1 MDDTQKPLIGLIH
14 STRLVVDPVHQV
26 VASQCPDAEIINI
39 VDEGILKV
47 LFKLGEIDARITDWL
62 GRLVDSAVGTGA
74 DMAVLSCS
82 SLSPA
87 VNDVREKVS
96 IPVLKI
102 DEPMAEQAVRTTDR
116 IGLVATNHT
125 TPKPSTMLIE
135 EVAERFGKKVTVV
148 PRVQADAFLKLSNG
162 DVDGHDNVVVQA
174 VEELLQETDVVIL
187 AQISIARVKD
197 KLDEKTKARVYS
209 SLDFIGPKINEIL
222 SRKGSA

>member
-1 MDDTQKPLIGLIH
+1 MNETRKPLIGLIH
-14 STRLVVDPVHQV
+14 STRLVVDPVHRV

-47 LFKLGEIDARITDWL
+47 LFGLGEINERITDWL

-96 IPVLKI
+96 IPFLKI

-135 EVAERFGKKVTVV
+135 EVARRFGKKVTVV
-148 PRVQADAFLKLSNG
+148 PRVQADAFLKLNDG
-162 DVDGHDNVVVQA
+162 DIDGHDNVVVQA
-174 VEELLQETDVVIL
+174 VEELLQETDVVLL

-197 KLDEKTKARVYS
+197 KMDEKTKARVYS

-222 SRKGSA
+222 SEKV

>member
-1 MDDTQKPLIGLIH
+1 MNDTKKPLIGLIH
-14 STRLVVDPVHQV
+14 STRLVVDPVHQT
-26 VASQCPDAEIINI
+26 VASQCPGAEIIHI
-39 VDEGILKV
+39 VDEGILRV
-47 LFKLGEIDARITDWL
+47 LFRLGEIKENIIGWL
-62 GRLVDSAVGTGA
+62 KRLVDSAVEAGA

-96 IPVLKI
+96 IPFLKI
-102 DEPMAEQAVRTTDR
+102 DEPMAEQAVRTSDR

-135 EVAERFGKKVTVV
+135 EVARKFGKTVSVV
-148 PRVQADAFLKLSNG
+148 PRVQADAFLKLNKG
-162 DVDGHDNVVVQA
+162 DIEGHDTVVVQA
-174 VEELLQETDVVIL
+174 VEELLQETDVVLL

-197 KLDEKTKARVYS
+197 KLDDKTKARVYS

-222 SRKGSA
+222 RGEV

>member
-1 MDDTQKPLIGLIH
+1 MNETRKPLIGLIH

-26 VASQCPDAEIINI
+26 VASQCPDAEIIHI

-47 LFKLGEIDARITDWL
+47 LFELGEINERITDWL
-62 GRLVDSAVGTGA
+62 GRLVNSAVETGA

-87 VNDVREKVS
+87 VNDVRENVS
-96 IPVLKI
+96 IPFLKI
-102 DEPMAEQAVRTTDR
+102 DEPMAEQAIRTADR

-135 EVAERFGKKVTVV
+135 EVAQRLGKEVVIV
-148 PRVQADAFLKLSNG
+148 PRVQADAFLKLNQG
-162 DVDGHDNVVVQA
+162 DVDGHDQVVIQA
-174 VEELLQETDVVIL
+174 VEELLQDVDVVLL
-187 AQISIARVKD
+187 AQISIARVKT

-222 SRKGSA
+222 SENI

>member
-1 MDDTQKPLIGLIH
+1 MNETRKPLIGLIH
-14 STRLVVDPVHQV
+14 STRLVVDPVHRV

-47 LFKLGEIDARITDWL
+47 LFGLGEINERITDWL

-96 IPVLKI
+96 IPFLKI
-102 DEPMAEQAVRTTDR
+102 DEPMAEQAVRTSDR

-135 EVAERFGKKVTVV
+135 EVAQRFGKKVTVV
-148 PRVQADAFLKLSNG
+148 PRVQADAFLKLNDG
-162 DVDGHDNVVVQA
+162 DIDGHDNVVVQA
-174 VEELLQETDVVIL
+174 VEELLQETDVVLL

-222 SRKGSA
+222 GEKV

>member
-1 MDDTQKPLIGLIH
+1 MNDTKKPLIGLIH
-14 STRLVVDPVHQV
+14 STRLVVDPVHRV
-26 VASQCPDAEIINI
+26 VASQCPDAEIFHI

-47 LFKLGEIDARITDWL
+47 LFGLGEINERITGWL
-62 GRLVDSAVGTGA
+62 GRLVDSAVETGA

-96 IPVLKI
+96 IPFLKI
-102 DEPMAEQAVRTTDR
+102 DEPMAEQAVRTSDR

-135 EVAERFGKKVTVV
+135 EVAQRFGKKVTVV
-148 PRVQADAFLKLSNG
+148 PRVQADAFLKLNSG
-162 DVDGHDNVVVQA
+162 DIDGHDNVVVQA

-209 SLDFIGPKINEIL
+209 SLDFIGPKINEVL
-222 SRKGSA
+222 GEKV

>member
-1 MDDTQKPLIGLIH
+1 MNDTQKPLIGLIH

-26 VASQCPDAEIINI
+26 VASQCPDAEIIHI

-47 LFKLGEIDARITDWL
+47 LFGLGEITERITGWL

-96 IPVLKI
+96 IPFLKI
-102 DEPMAEQAVRTTDR
+102 DEPMAEQAVRTSDR

-135 EVAERFGKKVTVV
+135 EVAQRFGKKVTVV
-148 PRVQADAFLKLSNG
+148 PRVQADAFLKLNDG
-162 DVDGHDNVVVQA
+162 DIDGHDNVVVRA
-174 VEELLQETDVVIL
+174 VEELLQETDVVLL

-222 SRKGSA
+222 SSKS

>member
-1 MDDTQKPLIGLIH
+1 MNDTKKPLIGLIH

-47 LFKLGEIDARITDWL
+47 LFELGEINERITDWL

-96 IPVLKI
+96 IPFLKI
-102 DEPMAEQAVRTTDR
+102 DEPMAEQAVRTSDR

-135 EVAERFGKKVTVV
+135 EVAQKFGKKVTVV
-148 PRVQADAFLKLSNG
+148 PRVQADAFLKLNDG
-162 DVDGHDNVVVQA
+162 DIDGHDNVVVQA
-174 VEELLQETDVVIL
+174 VEELLQETDVVLL

-222 SRKGSA
+222 GKKI

>member
-1 MDDTQKPLIGLIH
+1 MNDAQKPLIGLIH

-26 VASQCPDAEIINI
+26 VASQCPDAEIIHI

-47 LFKLGEIDARITDWL
+47 LFRLGEINERITDWL

-87 VNDVREKVS
+87 VNDIREKVS
-96 IPVLKI
+96 IPFLKI
-102 DEPMAEQAVRTTDR
+102 DEPMAEQAVRTSDR

-148 PRVQADAFLKLSNG
+148 PRVQADAFLKLNNG
-162 DVDGHDNVVVQA
+162 DIDGHDNLVVQA
-174 VEELLQETDVVIL
+174 VEELLQETDVVLL

-222 SRKGSA
+222 SGKV

>member
-1 MDDTQKPLIGLIH
+1 MNETRKPLIGLIH

-26 VASQCPDAEIINI
+26 VSSQCPDAEIIHI

-47 LFKLGEIDARITDWL
+47 LFELGEINERITDWL
-62 GRLVDSAVGTGA
+62 GRLVNSAAETGA

-87 VNDVREKVS
+87 VNDVREKIS
-96 IPVLKI
+96 IPFLKI
-102 DEPMAEQAVRTTDR
+102 DEPMAEQAVRTADR

-135 EVAERFGKKVTVV
+135 EVAQRLGKEVVIV
-148 PRVQADAFLKLSNG
+148 PRVQADAFLKLNQG
-162 DVDGHDNVVVQA
+162 DVDGHDQVVIQA
-174 VEELLQETDVVIL
+174 VEELLLDVDVVLL
-187 AQISIARVKD
+187 AQISIARVKT

-222 SRKGSA
+222 SENI

>member
-1 MDDTQKPLIGLIH
+1 MNETKKPLIGLIH
-14 STRLVVDPVHQV
+14 STRLVVDPVHRTV
-26 VASQCPDAEIINI
+26 SSQCPDAEIIHI

-47 LFKLGEIDARITDWL
+47 LFGLGEINERITEWL
-62 GRLVDSAVGTGA
+62 GRLVDSAVETGA

-87 VNDVREKVS
+87 VNAVQKKVS
-96 IPVLKI
+96 IPFLKI

-135 EVAERFGKKVTVV
+135 EVAERLGKKITVV
-148 PRVQADAFLKLSNG
+148 PRVQADAFLKLNAG
-162 DVDGHDNVVVQA
+162 DIEGHDNVVVRA
-174 VEELLQETDVVIL
+174 VEELLQETEVVIL

-222 SRKGSA
+222 SEKA

>member
-1 MDDTQKPLIGLIH
+1 MNDTKKPLIGLIH

-47 LFKLGEIDARITDWL
+47 LFGLGEINERITDWL

-96 IPVLKI
+96 IPFLKI
-102 DEPMAEQAVRTTDR
+102 DEPMAEQAVRTSDR

-135 EVAERFGKKVTVV
+135 EVAQRFGKKVTVV
-148 PRVQADAFLKLSNG
+148 PRVQADAFLKLNDG
-162 DVDGHDNVVVQA
+162 DIDGHDNVVVQA
-174 VEELLQETDVVIL
+174 VEELLQETDVVLL

-222 SRKGSA
+222 SEKV

>member
-47 LFKLGEIDARITDWL
+47 LFELGEINARITDWL

-87 VNDVREKVS
+87 VNDVRKKVS

-135 EVAERFGKKVTVV
+135 EVAQRFGKKVTVV
-148 PRVQADAFLKLSNG
+148 PRVRADAFLKLNDG
-162 DVDGHDNVVVQA
+162 DMDGHDNVVVKA

>member
-47 LFKLGEIDARITDWL
+47 LFELGEINERITDWL

-162 DVDGHDNVVVQA
+162 DVDGHDNVVVKA

-222 SRKGSA
+222 SRKGSP

>member
-1 MDDTQKPLIGLIH
+1 MNDSRKPLIGLIH
-14 STRLVVDPVHQV
+14 STRLVVDPVHQT
-26 VASQCPDAEIINI
+26 VASQCPDAEIIHI

-47 LFKLGEIDARITDWL
+47 LFELGEINARITDWL
-62 GRLVDSAVGTGA
+62 GRLVDSAIETGA

-87 VNDVREKVS
+87 VNDVREKMS
-96 IPVLKI
+96 IPFLKI

-162 DVDGHDNVVVQA
+162 DVDGHDNVVVKA

-222 SRKGSA
+222 SRKA

>member
-1 MDDTQKPLIGLIH
+1 MNETRKPLIGLIH

-26 VASQCPDAEIINI
+26 VSSQCPDAEIIHI

-47 LFKLGEIDARITDWL
+47 LFELGEINERITDWL
-62 GRLVDSAVGTGA
+62 GRLVNSAAETGA

-87 VNDVREKVS
+87 VNDVREKIS
-96 IPVLKI
+96 IPFLKI
-102 DEPMAEQAVRTTDR
+102 DEPMAEQAVRTADR

-135 EVAERFGKKVTVV
+135 EVAQRLGKEVVIV
-148 PRVQADAFLKLSNG
+148 PRVQADAFLKLNQG
-162 DVDGHDNVVVQA
+162 DVDGHDQVVIQA
-174 VEELLQETDVVIL
+174 VEELLQDVDVVLL
-187 AQISIARVKD
+187 AQISIARVKT

-222 SRKGSA
+222 SENI

>member
-1 MDDTQKPLIGLIH
+1 MNETRKPLIGLIH

-26 VASQCPDAEIINI
+26 VASQCPDAEIIHI

-47 LFKLGEIDARITDWL
+47 LFELGEINERITDWL
-62 GRLVDSAVGTGA
+62 GRMVNSAAETGA

-87 VNDVREKVS
+87 VNDVRENVS
-96 IPVLKI
+96 IPFLKI
-102 DEPMAEQAVRTTDR
+102 DEPMAEQAVRTADR

-135 EVAERFGKKVTVV
+135 EVAQRLGKEVVIV
-148 PRVQADAFLKLSNG
+148 PRVQADAFLKLNQG
-162 DVDGHDNVVVQA
+162 DVDGHDQVVIQA
-174 VEELLQETDVVIL
+174 VEELLLDVDVVLL
-187 AQISIARVKD
+187 AQISIARVKT

-209 SLDFIGPKINEIL
+209 SLDFIGPKIKEIL
-222 SRKGSA
+222 GRKS

>member
-47 LFKLGEIDARITDWL
+47 LFELGEINERITDWL

-148 PRVQADAFLKLSNG
+148 PRVQADAFLKLNDG
-162 DVDGHDNVVVQA
+162 DMDGHDNVVVKA

>member
-1 MDDTQKPLIGLIH
+1 MNETRKPLIGLIH

-26 VASQCPDAEIINI
+26 VSSQCPDAEIIHI

-47 LFKLGEIDARITDWL
+47 LFELGEINERITDWL
-62 GRLVDSAVGTGA
+62 GRLVNSAAETGA

-87 VNDVREKVS
+87 VNDVRENVS
-96 IPVLKI
+96 IPFLKI
-102 DEPMAEQAVRTTDR
+102 DEPMAEQAIRTADR

-135 EVAERFGKKVTVV
+135 EVAQRLGKEVVIV
-148 PRVQADAFLKLSNG
+148 PRVQADAFLKLNQG
-162 DVDGHDNVVVQA
+162 DVDGHDQVVIQA
-174 VEELLQETDVVIL
+174 VEELLLDVDVVLL
-187 AQISIARVKD
+187 AQISIARVKT

-222 SRKGSA
+222 SENI

>member
-47 LFKLGEIDARITDWL
+47 LFELGEINERITDWL

-96 IPVLKI
+96 IPFLKI
-102 DEPMAEQAVRTTDR
+102 DEPMAEQAVRTSDR

-135 EVAERFGKKVTVV
+135 EVAQRFGKKVTVV

-162 DVDGHDNVVVQA
+162 DVDGHDNVVVKA

-222 SRKGSA
+222 SRKGSP

>member
-1 MDDTQKPLIGLIH
+1 MNDTKKPLIGLIH

-26 VASQCPDAEIINI
+26 VASQCPDAEIIHI
-39 VDEGILKV
+39 VDEGILRV
-47 LFKLGEIDARITDWL
+47 LFELGEINARITDWL

-96 IPVLKI
+96 IPFLKI

-135 EVAERFGKKVTVV
+135 EVAQRLGKKVTVV
-148 PRVQADAFLKLSNG
+148 PRVQADAFLKLNDG
-162 DVDGHDNVVVQA
+162 DIEGHDNVVVQA
-174 VEELLQETDVVIL
+174 VKELLQETDVVLL

-222 SRKGSA
+222 SEKV

>member
-135 EVAERFGKKVTVV
+135 EVAQRFGKKVTVV
-148 PRVQADAFLKLSNG
+148 PRVQADAFLKLNDG
-162 DVDGHDNVVVQA
+162 DMDGHDNVVVKA

-197 KLDEKTKARVYS
+197 KMDEKTKARVYS

-222 SRKGSA
+222 STKS

>member
-14 STRLVVDPVHQV
+14 STRLVVDPVHKT
-26 VASQCPDAEIINI
+26 VASQCPDAEIIHI

-87 VNDVREKVS
+87 VNDVRKKVS

-135 EVAERFGKKVTVV
+135 EVARRFGKKVTVV

-222 SRKGSA
+222 STKS